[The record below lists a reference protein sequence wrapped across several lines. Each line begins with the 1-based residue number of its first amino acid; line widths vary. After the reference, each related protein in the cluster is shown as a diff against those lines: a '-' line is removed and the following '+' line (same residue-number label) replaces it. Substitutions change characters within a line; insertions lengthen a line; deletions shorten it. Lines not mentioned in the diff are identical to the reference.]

1 MTHKYIESILSFVLH
16 LSDFFSYILSG
27 FTIFNSVVLYAINM
41 QFSVELFYLFEEKYH
56 WNVVSN

>member
-41 QFSVELFYLFEEKYH
+41 QFSVELFDLFEEKYH
-56 WNVVSN
+56 